1 MDVGFNL
8 DKLTFKVNDVLSPLI
23 YNEMLM
29 YLGTSV
35 SWAYF
40 SVRLFFS
47 VQNIC
52 LENVLFTMAALF
64 LTMIY
69 THKVL
74 RKCNLAEIYLNSR
87 ASALEELQNNVYQKY
102 AKFDRR
108 LKWKIEI
115 LEERLSRENA
125 YSPYY
130 AFNLN
135 RAAFLPSFAS
145 VITYFIIIVQF
156 KISEVPTNSNTT
168 SEAITILT
176 NNTDLTLNM

>member
-35 SWAYF
+35 SWANF
-40 SVRLFFS
+40 SVRFFFS

-52 LENVLFTMAALF
+52 LENVLFTMAALL

-74 RKCNLAEIYLNSR
+74 RK
-87 ASALEELQNNVYQKY
+87 
-102 AKFDRR
+102 
-108 LKWKIEI
+108 
-115 LEERLSRENA
+115 
-125 YSPYY
+125 
-130 AFNLN
+130 
-135 RAAFLPSFAS
+135 
-145 VITYFIIIVQF
+145 
-156 KISEVPTNSNTT
+156 
-168 SEAITILT
+168 
-176 NNTDLTLNM
+176 